1 MSVYSTPR
9 LRCRG
14 EIMSEIV
21 QDWMT
26 ETVITTASDTT
37 LDEADEMLDDNGI

>member
-1 MSVYSTPR
+1 
-9 LRCRG
+9 
-14 EIMSEIV
+14 MSEIV